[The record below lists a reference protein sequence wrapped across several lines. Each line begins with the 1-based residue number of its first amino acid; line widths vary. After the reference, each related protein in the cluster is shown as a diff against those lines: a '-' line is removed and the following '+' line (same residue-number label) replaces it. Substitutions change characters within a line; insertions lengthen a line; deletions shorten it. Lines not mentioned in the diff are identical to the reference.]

1 MTNERRQSITVTDR
15 RRFLQAITVAGLGLS
30 PAVAPSPGDG
40 RPETDAN
47 AWCSRRRRREANLLE
62 RGDRFGPAADQ
73 REPLQR
79 LHHLV
84 LRPARR
90 ARGDQ
95 HPRADT
101 GQQNQRVPV
110 AGEEC
115 LAERERF
122 ALVGQRNLAHGRR
135 LDRLA
140 GVVADQFSHLR
151 RPAALE
157 ADYPQP
163 VQRVRHGTCLES
175 RPHTSISMSAPVTR
189 TG

>member
-1 MTNERRQSITVTDR
+1 VLLNGDALSRDR
-15 RRFLQAITVAGLGLS
+15 EVQLGKQ
-30 PAVAPSPGDG
+30 VAPGIRLG
-40 RPETDAN
+40 HPE
-47 AWCSRRRRREANLLE
+47 RRREANLLE

-73 REPLQR
+73 REPPQR
-79 LHHLV
+79 LV

-122 ALVGQRNLAHGRR
+122 ALVGQR
-135 LDRLA
+135 
-140 GVVADQFSHLR
+140 
-151 RPAALE
+151 
-157 ADYPQP
+157 
-163 VQRVRHGTCLES
+163 TS
-175 RPHTSISMSAPVTR
+175 RMDGAWIGSPP
-189 TG
+189 